1 MNLHTDIPTRAQ
13 IDRLLNMRDGAS
25 VSIYLPT
32 DPAGKGDKERI
43 ELRNLLDESLRQL
56 EEAETSRSDLAAI
69 EGAVRDLVD
78 DTAFWRYGARTLRS
92 SSRRKR

>member
-78 DTAFWRYGARTLRS
+78 DTAFMARGALRS